1 MIRSRD
7 WFKKKIGSTIYGAFG
22 CSCSACNIQYLKG
35 VTIADLNHVES
46 LLIIQENTTR
56 RYFESKEEREKYEVK
71 MY

>member
-7 WFKKKIGSTIYGAFG
+7 WFKEKIGSTIYGAFG

-35 VTIADLNHVES
+35 VTIADLNHIES

-56 RYFESKEEREKYEVK
+56 IYFESKEEREKHE
-71 MY
+71 

>member
-7 WFKKKIGSTIYGAFG
+7 WFKEKIGSTIYGAFG

-35 VTIADLNHVES
+35 VTIADLNHIES

-56 RYFESKEEREKYEVK
+56 RYFESKEEREKYE
-71 MY
+71 